1 MLREYQQRSIDELY
15 AWLSNNKG
23 HPCLVLPT
31 GSGKSH
37 IVAALCKDAV
47 QNWPETRVLMLT
59 HVKELI
65 EQNAEKM
72 RLHWPNAPMGI
83 YSASIGKRELGEA
96 ITFAGIQS
104 VRNRSQEIGHVDLI
118 LIDECHLFPP
128 KDSSMLGLF
137 MSGSKIVKV
146 LGLTATPFRLHK
158 DELKFITR
166 TVPKLFGC
174 VVHCIQVSEITSQ
187 GYWSKLLYKPVR
199 FDDKMLKLNSS
210 GTDYTEDSVKKAF
223 LANDMQG
230 TIVHAVN
237 TMLSP
242 GDGFIP
248 RKSIL
253 VFVPTVEEAHQVAGK
268 IDGAVVVWGLMSK
281 DARDRCIDDFKDGKI
296 NVVVNVNV
304 LSVGFDHPGVDGIIV
319 ARPTLSLAWYYQAVG
334 RGTRIDPTKRK
345 KDCWIYDLAGTFDRF
360 GRVENIV
367 IEDIQGY
374 GWGVLGTQQQ
384 RLFTNVPM
392 SFGVAFTREN
402 INILPEYKRAMMM
415 GWGWPI
421 DKKKMYGQRT
431 LFGGR

>member
-1 MLREYQQRSIDELY
+1 MALRPYQEKAVAAGIAFLNSK
-15 AWLSNNKG
+15 S
-23 HPCLVLPT
+23 T
-31 GSGKSH
+31 GSKAKDRGVIIAPTAAGKSH
-37 IVAALCKDAV
+37 IIAAIAKEVGKVVVLQPSQELLKQNYAKYVADGCEAS
-47 QNWPETRVLMLT
+47 
-59 HVKELI
+59 
-65 EQNAEKM
+65 
-72 RLHWPNAPMGI
+72 I
-83 YSASIGKRELGEA
+83 YSASLNEKNVGHV
-96 ITFAGIQS
+96 TFAT
-104 VRNRSQEIGHVDLI
+104 IGSIKVKGHLFSGAKLI
-118 LIDECHLFPP
+118 IDECHLFPP
-128 KDSSMLGLF
+128 KDSSMLGTF
-137 MSGSKIVKV
+137 MAGSKIVKV

-199 FDDKMLKLNSS
+199 FDDKMLKLNSA
-210 GTDYTEDSVKKAF
+210 GTDYTEDSVKKAY

-230 TIVHAVN
+230 TIIHTVN
-237 TMLSP
+237 KMLSP

-253 VFVPTVEEAHQVAGK
+253 VFVPTVEEAHQIAGK
-268 IDGAVVVWGLMSK
+268 IDGAVAVWGLMSK

-319 ARPTLSLAWYYQAVG
+319 ARPTLSLAWYYQAIG

-345 KDCWIYDLAGTFDRF
+345 KDCWVYDLAGTFDRF

-367 IEDIQGY
+367 IEDIPNY

-402 INILPEYKRAMMM
+402 INILPEYKKAMMM
-415 GWGWPI
+415 GWGWPV
-421 DKKKMYGQRT
+421 DKRKMYGQRT